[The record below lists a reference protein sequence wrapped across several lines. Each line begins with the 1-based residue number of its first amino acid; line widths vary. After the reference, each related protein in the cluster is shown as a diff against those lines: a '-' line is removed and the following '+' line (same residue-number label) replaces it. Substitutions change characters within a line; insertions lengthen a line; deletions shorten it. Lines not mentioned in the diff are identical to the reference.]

1 MKIIRTFT
9 SIAGVITLTLM
20 LSACS
25 ENQPENQQKSTQS
38 ISDDEPS
45 VGSTDVELDQGLE
58 GDPLSTQKTQDSLM
72 ESLGKLSKDK
82 SDRADQGFVEGLE
95 KQTEADRLEFID
107 ETLEQETSE
116 AETDAQRAAEE
127 LERMKKIEN
136 APID

>member
-25 ENQPENQQKSTQS
+25 ENQSENQQKSTQS